1 MFPKVNWHGF
11 LTPPPQDDQLPVDE
25 AIELINKI
33 IELKN
38 QGADNE
44 EIIKVHEDNIEELI
58 DPGMAML
65 KEYYLF
71 LY

>member
-44 EIIKVHEDNIEELI
+44 EIIKGLVLLVLLRKLCFSEPVGCL
-58 DPGMAML
+58 
-65 KEYYLF
+65 
-71 LY
+71 